1 MKLTKNRLRE
11 IIREEIKKLNE
22 GRSGPGAYINTFEKL
37 LRKQMG
43 KDYDKKPPSEKDIK
57 RVMGLMRKR
66 YSEPNMYER

>member
-1 MKLTKNRLRE
+1 
-11 IIREEIKKLNE
+11 
-22 GRSGPGAYINTFEKL
+22 
-37 LRKQMG
+37 MG

>member
-1 MKLTKNRLRE
+1 MKLTKNRLKE
-11 IIREEIKKLNE
+11 IIKEEIKKLNE
-22 GRSGPGAYINTFEKL
+22 GRSGAGAYINIFDKL

-66 YSEPNMYER
+66 YGEPNMYER

>member
-1 MKLTKNRLRE
+1 MKLTKSKLKE
-11 IIREEIKKLNE
+11 IIREEIQKLNE
-22 GRSGPGAYINTFEKL
+22 GRSGAGAYINIFDKL

>member
-1 MKLTKNRLRE
+1 MKLTKQRLKE
-11 IIREEIKKLNE
+11 IIKEEIKKLNE
-22 GRSGPGAYINTFEKL
+22 GRSGAGAYINIFDKL

>member
-11 IIREEIKKLNE
+11 IIKEEIKKLNE
-22 GRSGPGAYINTFEKL
+22 GRSGAGAYINIFDKL

>member
-1 MKLTKNRLRE
+1 MKITKQRLKE
-11 IIREEIKKLNE
+11 IIKEEIKKLNE
-22 GRSGPGAYINTFEKL
+22 GRSGAGAYINIFDKL